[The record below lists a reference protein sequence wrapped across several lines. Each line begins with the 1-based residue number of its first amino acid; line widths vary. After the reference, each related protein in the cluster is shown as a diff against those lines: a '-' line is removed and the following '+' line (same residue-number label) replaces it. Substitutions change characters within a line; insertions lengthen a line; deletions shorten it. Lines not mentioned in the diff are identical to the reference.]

1 MKKLLSIMAA
11 VLFISFNLANA
22 QTSEKSSTS
31 TTVNTTSKSE
41 VKESPS
47 RDCHSGTSSCSHASS
62 SKTSTDNTTLS
73 GSHANEGSAATAK
86 SSSVAEKN
94 VHCEGNGK
102 SCCKPGSKASF
113 FSKSTKDAKASVAPA
128 QEKSADPKQ

>member
-31 TTVNTTSKSE
+31 TSVTTSKSE

-47 RDCHSGTSSCSHASS
+47 RDCHSGTPSCSHASS
-62 SKTSTDNTTLS
+62 SKTSSDNTTLS
-73 GSHANEGSAATAK
+73 GNHANEGSAATAK
-86 SSSVAEKN
+86 SSSVSEKN

-102 SCCKPGSKASF
+102 SCCKPGGKASF